1 MYIKQWYMQEM
12 VRPVLGWWRWKGDKS
27 SDSKSCESDGIDD
40 ILSVGIHGMHFS

>member
-1 MYIKQWYMQEM
+1 MIHARDGETCLR
-12 VRPVLGWWRWKGDKS
+12 VVTGKGDKS